1 MIYSKNTGYIKYKIT
16 VKTYKEKNM
25 RKFSKAIALMLAFVL
40 FVGSVCSCG
49 LTDSVVPDNSDGTT
63 NDSGNNGTNN
73 NQGNNNN
80 DGTTDDSGNNGDE
93 NTNSS
98 NKITTSDTY
107 VPGKEYDIVVYGDT
121 AAAVIAAVAASRQGA
136 TVALVAPNKQLGG
149 MLAGGL
155 FETDLGNSNVIGGM
169 SREFF
174 MRNAVKK
181 GKTTANAVDWYFE
194 PHVAEEIFADM
205 INETKATI
213 FPVEVFLGERL
224 LENAGVEMSGAT
236 ITKIICESGKE
247 FSATNFI
254 DA

>member
-1 MIYSKNTGYIKYKIT
+1 
-16 VKTYKEKNM
+16 M

-49 LTDSVVPDNSDGTT
+49 LTDSVVPDNSDET
-63 NDSGNNGTNN
+63 NNNSGNNGTNN
-73 NQGNNNN
+73 GSDNNNNN
-80 DGTTDDSGNNGDE
+80 DGTNDDSGNNGDE

-205 INETKATI
+205 INETKTTR

-224 LENAGVEMSGAT
+224 VENAGVEMSGAT

-254 DA
+254 DAC